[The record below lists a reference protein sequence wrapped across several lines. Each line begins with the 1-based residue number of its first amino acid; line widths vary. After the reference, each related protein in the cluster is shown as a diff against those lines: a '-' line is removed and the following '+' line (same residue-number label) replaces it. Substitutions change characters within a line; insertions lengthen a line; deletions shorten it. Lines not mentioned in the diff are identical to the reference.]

1 MPANKT
7 TIASVTPRTNA
18 TKFVAMTKPCTG
30 LRFTSAIEVFSF
42 MPANGDA
49 NRGAAWT
56 CMRIGS
62 GSRTG

>member
-7 TIASVTPRTNA
+7 TIASVTPRTKAN
-18 TKFVAMTKPCTG
+18 KFVAMTKPCTG

-49 NRGAAWT
+49 NGAPHGHA
-56 CMRIGS
+56 
-62 GSRTG
+62 